1 MNPPF
6 HEGVKTSA
14 AAGAGIHDFGNTPSE
29 TKMPSNGTSTTPL
42 ACRQCGRHSP
52 TGWTFSWLHPEYLT
66 RTSQTAPVS
75 RPDTRR
81 QSLCWTMESLA
92 ERWLR
97 GGVTRRTISFTQQA
111 NQTPGTAQLTDR
123 RVLEAL

>member
-52 TGWTFSWLHPEYLT
+52 TGWNFSWGSVLPAAAVRCWCQSPFGGQALT
-66 RTSQTAPVS
+66 V
-75 RPDTRR
+75 
-81 QSLCWTMESLA
+81 C
-92 ERWLR
+92 
-97 GGVTRRTISFTQQA
+97 G
-111 NQTPGTAQLTDR
+111 
-123 RVLEAL
+123 